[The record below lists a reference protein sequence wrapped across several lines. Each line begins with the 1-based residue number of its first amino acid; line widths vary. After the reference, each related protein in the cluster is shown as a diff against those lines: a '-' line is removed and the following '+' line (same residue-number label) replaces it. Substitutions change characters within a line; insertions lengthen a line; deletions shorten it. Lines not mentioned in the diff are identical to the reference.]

1 MTQSMIS
8 KFLRVMTV
16 AAMATGPVLADVP
29 NHHHH
34 HLAQDVDA
42 FHAVLAPVWHTR
54 PGPERLPGACAK
66 VDEFAR
72 LASDIRSTDASKLI
86 ASIASMKSACQNKQD
101 NVDGAFYDV
110 HEAFHQLLD
119 AKPMPAKRQSNVS
132 RTAR

>member
-1 MTQSMIS
+1 MEMKNAILFVVSI
-8 KFLRVMTV
+8 V
-16 AAMATGPVLADVP
+16 AFGGAAIADD
-29 NHHHH
+29 HHHFDV
-34 HLAQDVDA
+34 AKDVDA
-42 FHAVLAPVWHTR
+42 FHAVLAPVWHAR

-86 ASIASMKSACQNKQD
+86 ASIATMKSACQSKQD

-119 AKPMPAKRQSNVS
+119 AKPMPAKRPSTVS

>member
-1 MTQSMIS
+1 MI
-8 KFLRVMTV
+8 VMEKKNALLLVVSIV
-16 AAMATGPVLADVP
+16 ALVGAAIADD
-29 NHHHH
+29 HHHFD
-34 HLAQDVDA
+34 AAKDVDA
-42 FHAVLAPVWHTR
+42 FHAVLAPVWHAR

-86 ASIASMKSACQNKQD
+86 ASIATLKSACQSKQD

-119 AKPMPAKRQSNVS
+119 AKPMPAKRPSNVS